1 MFASFNDYS
10 KQTGYTKSSF
20 DAIMET
26 FEKQVGQMIDY
37 NKQLYVTLGKNFGGP
52 YLDMA
57 AFNEKFE
64 EKMKNYFETS
74 RNEMKKIL
82 ETYSTKTDFPLD
94 SNKKLIHGINKQ
106 IENVMES
113 NKEFWKDV
121 MKTFEVK
128 K

>member
-1 MFASFNDYS
+1 MSQEMLNTMFASFNDYS

-64 EKMKNYFETS
+64 EKIGYLPEQFVELSIQDMLDHEKIKMK
-74 RNEMKKIL
+74 
-82 ETYSTKTDFPLD
+82 
-94 SNKKLIHGINKQ
+94 IH
-106 IENVMES
+106 IE
-113 NKEFWKDV
+113 KAA
-121 MKTFEVK
+121 
-128 K
+128 